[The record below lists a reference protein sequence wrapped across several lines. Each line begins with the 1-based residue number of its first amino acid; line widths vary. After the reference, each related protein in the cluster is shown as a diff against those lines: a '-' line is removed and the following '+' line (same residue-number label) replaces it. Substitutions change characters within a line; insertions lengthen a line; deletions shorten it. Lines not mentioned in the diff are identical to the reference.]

1 MFCTTHICNEGSS
14 ALWPIHRVYS
24 CTSHKD
30 ITTLLQ
36 QQFKC
41 EHSDEQR
48 FTNNTQLCMYQ
59 CSCTNTPFG
68 IRKLPVCET
77 CF

>member
-1 MFCTTHICNEGSS
+1 M
-14 ALWPIHRVYS
+14 
-24 CTSHKD
+24 D

-36 QQFKC
+36 QKFKC
-41 EHSDEQR
+41 EHSDEQQY
-48 FTNNTQLCMYQ
+48 FTSNNQLCTYQ